1 MFSLKFKN
9 YLPLIAIYAAQG
21 KSYLETERMRERGDE
36 ITEAEYNTLNF
47 KNIVEFF
54 VTAITLWNA
63 FYYFQMG
70 FAEQSMGLLNS
81 ALLFF
86 SIGLITLFINKRQ
99 YIAIDSYI
107 TISLIFIIYMIGTI
121 LVEFIIMLREP
132 KRWNMKRFLGTI
144 VLGNLF
150 PVYILIS
157 KLLVLTYEEKSKVI
171 PFFLLK
177 EDILPYKSWF
187 IIRNDQMNLKNN
199 HHIKKGDYELDP
211 VSKNGLNI
219 YTDKNITPE

>member
-9 YLPLIAIYAAQG
+9 FLPLLAIYSAQG
-21 KSYLETERMRERGDE
+21 KTYLEVERRRERGEE
-36 ITEAEYNTLNF
+36 ITEAEYNTINF

-54 VTAITLWNA
+54 VTALTLWNA
-63 FYYFQMG
+63 FFYFQQG
-70 FAEQSMGLLNS
+70 FATGSMGLLNS
-81 ALLFF
+81 AILFF

-121 LVEFIIMLREP
+121 LVEMILMLREP
-132 KRWNMKRFLGTI
+132 KKWNTKRFLGTV

-157 KLLVLTYEEKSKVI
+157 KLLILTYEEKSKVI

-177 EDILPYKSWF
+177 EDILPYKSWY
-187 IIRNDQMNLKNN
+187 IIKNDTLGKDQKNL
-199 HHIKKGDYELDP
+199 HIKKGDSELTVQP
-211 VSKNGLNI
+211 QNSLNFN
-219 YTDKNITPE
+219 DNINVI